1 MAKETPTLGLK
12 ANWKQFT
19 LLVVVNAF
27 VGGMVGLERSIF
39 PAFAAQT
46 FGLTA
51 ASAILSFIM
60 AFGLSKAAANYFAGK
75 LANVWGRRK
84 VLILGWLLALP
95 VPILLINA
103 GSWSWVVFANVLLG
117 FSQGLTWSST
127 VVMKIDLV
135 GDKQRGLA
143 MGINEFAGYLSVGI
157 TAFVAGYIA
166 NRYGITPYPF
176 YLGLV
181 IAVLGLLFSVFWVKD
196 TRGHLAAES
205 QASTVPMMHRIFW
218 ETTVKN
224 KTLSSVTQAG
234 FVNNLN
240 DGMIWGLLPI
250 LLVSMS
256 YNQEKTAI
264 ISAIYPAVWGL
275 GQLFT
280 GSLSDRYNKKRMLF
294 WGMFIQGIAILL
306 LTWTMDFW
314 AMAGLSA
321 LLGLGTA
328 LVYPTFLS
336 TIASVTAPVQRAESL
351 GAFRLWRDLGYAVG
365 ALISGLI
372 ADRWG
377 LEAAIVAIGLVTLA
391 SAMVIAF
398 RMPEYNLTEKQRTP
412 Y

>member
-1 MAKETPTLGLK
+1 MFVVRMAKETPTLGLK

-19 LLVVVNAF
+19 LLVIVNAF

-103 GSWSWVVFANVLLG
+103 GSWSWVVFANALLG

-205 QASTVPMMHRIFW
+205 QASTVPMMR
-218 ETTVKN
+218 
-224 KTLSSVTQAG
+224 
-234 FVNNLN
+234 
-240 DGMIWGLLPI
+240 
-250 LLVSMS
+250 
-256 YNQEKTAI
+256 
-264 ISAIYPAVWGL
+264 
-275 GQLFT
+275 
-280 GSLSDRYNKKRMLF
+280 
-294 WGMFIQGIAILL
+294 
-306 LTWTMDFW
+306 
-314 AMAGLSA
+314 
-321 LLGLGTA
+321 
-328 LVYPTFLS
+328 
-336 TIASVTAPVQRAESL
+336 
-351 GAFRLWRDLGYAVG
+351 
-365 ALISGLI
+365 
-372 ADRWG
+372 
-377 LEAAIVAIGLVTLA
+377 A
-391 SAMVIAF
+391 SAG
-398 RMPEYNLTEKQRTP
+398 PP
-412 Y
+412 